1 MSAAYT
7 ITPEELDEL
16 ITAIRRHYGYD
27 FTDYSR
33 ASFQRQVL
41 RCMTK
46 VAVPTST
53 DMIEKLLRDKP
64 FFDWFL
70 ESVTVNVT
78 EMFRD
83 PGFYSDLRTRI
94 IPALASYPIIKIWHA
109 GCSTG
114 EEVYSMAILLQEAG
128 LLNRTRIYATD
139 INPANL
145 DKARQGIIPLQA
157 MKEYTANY
165 MQSGGTNQFSAYYT
179 ARYNHAIIHKE
190 LRQNIVFLQHNLVTD
205 QVFNEFHLICCRNVL
220 IYFNRDLQNR
230 VFRLFTDSLAPL
242 GYLAL
247 GLKESLLMTDIR
259 AAFETI
265 GSQTKLF
272 RRKT

>member
-1 MSAAYT
+1 MAIPKA
-7 ITPEELDEL
+7 ITTSELDEL
-16 ITAIRRHYGYD
+16 LMALRHHYGYD
-27 FTDYSR
+27 FGNYAR

-41 RCMTK
+41 RCM
-46 VAVPTST
+46 
-53 DMIEKLLRDKP
+53 EKADIHTGPALIARLLNEKP

-83 PGFYSDLRTRI
+83 PAFYTDLRTKI

-109 GCSTG
+109 GCATG
-114 EEVYSMAILLQEAG
+114 EEVYSMAILLWEAG

-139 INPANL
+139 INPINL
-145 DKARQGIIPLQA
+145 KKARQGIIPLKA
-157 MKEYTANY
+157 IKEYTISY
-165 MQSGGTNQFSAYYT
+165 RQSGGTNDFSSYYT
-179 ARYNHAIIHKE
+179 AKYNNAIIRTE

-205 QVFNEFHLICCRNVL
+205 QVFNEFHLVCCRNVL

-230 VFRLFTDSLAPL
+230 VFRLFYDSLAPL

-247 GLKESLLMTDIR
+247 GLKESLLMTDIQPQFDPVGP
-259 AAFETI
+259 A
-265 GSQTKLF
+265 KLF

>member
-1 MSAAYT
+1 MSLALT
-7 ITPEELDEL
+7 ITAEELEEL
-16 ITAIRRHYGYD
+16 IVAIQYHYGYD
-27 FTDYSR
+27 FTNYSR
-33 ASFQRQVL
+33 ASFQRQIL

-46 VAVPTST
+46 AGISAST
-53 DMIEKLLRDKP
+53 DMLKKILRDKL

-83 PGFYSDLRTRI
+83 PGFYTDIRTKI
-94 IPALASYPIIKIWHA
+94 LPALASYPIIKIWHA

-114 EEVYSMAILLQEAG
+114 EEVYSMAIMLQESG

-145 DKARQGIIPLQA
+145 AKARQGIIPLQA

-165 MQSGGTNQFSAYYT
+165 MQSGGTNQFSSYYT
-179 ARYNHAIIHKE
+179 ALYNHAIIHKE

-230 VFRLFTDSLAPL
+230 VFRLFADSLAPL

-247 GLKESLLMTDIR
+247 GLKESLLMTDVR
-259 AAFETI
+259 TQFDTI
-265 GSQTKLF
+265 GPQTKLF

>member
-1 MSAAYT
+1 
-7 ITPEELDEL
+7 
-16 ITAIRRHYGYD
+16 
-27 FTDYSR
+27 
-33 ASFQRQVL
+33 
-41 RCMTK
+41 
-46 VAVPTST
+46 
-53 DMIEKLLRDKP
+53 
-64 FFDWFL
+64 
-70 ESVTVNVT
+70 
-78 EMFRD
+78 
-83 PGFYSDLRTRI
+83 
-94 IPALASYPIIKIWHA
+94 
-109 GCSTG
+109 
-114 EEVYSMAILLQEAG
+114 
-128 LLNRTRIYATD
+128 
-139 INPANL
+139 
-145 DKARQGIIPLQA
+145 